1 MANSRHKKQA
11 EAARRARRAAAAAE
25 AARKRQRRQR
35 ILGIAGAVL
44 ATIVVLG
51 LVITAVVD
59 DDDSQQVATDD
70 AIPTTA
76 STAAPE
82 SAAGKPCVAVSEE
95 LPAGA
100 PAVPVREG
108 PPPTELVKEDLQEGS
123 GAAAAEADT
132 ITVNYVGVSCS
143 TGKVFDSS
151 WGEGKQPATFPLA
164 NVIPGWQQGI
174 PGLKVGGRR
183 LLGIPAE
190 LAYGETGSPPDI
202 APDETLWFVV
212 ELLSIGE
219 PTPTSA
225 PG

>member
-1 MANSRHKKQA
+1 MPSSKHRRQA
-11 EAARRARRAAAAAE
+11 EAARRARRAAAAE
-25 AARKRQRRQR
+25 AARRQQYRRQR

-44 ATIVVLG
+44 VAVVVAG
-51 LVITAVVD
+51 LVIAAVVD

-70 AIPTTA
+70 VIPTTA

-82 SAAGKPCVAVSEE
+82 SAAGKPCVPSGE

-123 GAAAAEADT
+123 GAAVTESDT

-143 TGKVFDSS
+143 TGVVFDSS
-151 WGEGKQPATFPLA
+151 WGEGREPATFPLS

-174 PGLKVGGRR
+174 PGMKVGGRR
-183 LLGIPAE
+183 LLGIPPE